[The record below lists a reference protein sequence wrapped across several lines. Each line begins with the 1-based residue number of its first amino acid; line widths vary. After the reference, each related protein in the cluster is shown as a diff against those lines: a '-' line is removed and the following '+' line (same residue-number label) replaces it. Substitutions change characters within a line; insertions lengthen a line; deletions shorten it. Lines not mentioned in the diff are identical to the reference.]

1 MTDHG
6 VVWWFLVKLYV
17 PMQIDLHTGKDDVA
31 ASPAMTTWDYSSQD
45 QGSLHPNDQT
55 LVPQTE
61 LYGWDWTT
69 THTVCYQKLRTQ
81 RWWTT
86 DQHWQISCG
95 NQWLWDVLG
104 FPIFTNPIGSK
115 PTLTWWQVNL
125 RGKATA
131 LKTCLPC
138 PALNVGP
145 GFGSRHFRKPLPP
158 FLVAA
163 FNLQSILKF
172 AMLFSEALKLSD
184 DFSSFS
190 DIIVDF
196 PFDFPTQISI
206 VGDFRYVLP
215 EEIFSVPLQAED
227 GRSGGWGGRHPYG
240 IATAWDGVASG
251 FSKSLLLKMAIEIV
265 DLPTKNGDFLQ
276 LCKRLPEGN
285 IFLFLLAI

>member
-17 PMQIDLHTGKDDVA
+17 PMQIDLQTGKDDVA

-86 DQHWQISCG
+86 ES
-95 NQWLWDVLG
+95 
-104 FPIFTNPIGSK
+104 
-115 PTLTWWQVNL
+115 TLANFL
-125 RGKATA
+125 
-131 LKTCLPC
+131 
-138 PALNVGP
+138 
-145 GFGSRHFRKPLPP
+145 RKPMVMGCIGVPHFYESHRIQSHAHLMASESPRQGYSSQNLPSMSSTECGSGVC
-158 FLVAA
+158 FEAFQKAIAA
-163 FNLQSILKF
+163 IFSRSLQSSIHLEVCDAFQK
-172 AMLFSEALKLSD
+172 EVLKLSD

-196 PFDFPTQISI
+196 PWFSHSNLHCRGFPVAMFDY
-206 VGDFRYVLP
+206 RR
-215 EEIFSVPLQAED
+215 IFSQALQAED
-227 GRSGGWGGRHPYG
+227 GRSGGWGGSNIHW
-240 IATAWDGVASG
+240 ITGVIWRT
-251 FSKSLLLKMAIEIV
+251 LW
-265 DLPTKNGDFLQ
+265 
-276 LCKRLPEGN
+276 
-285 IFLFLLAI
+285 